1 MDESKS
7 GSLDLTKSNMTSGQL
22 ISDTEG
28 RSRFIDNNLWS
39 SVSDELRQ
47 PIAHVD
53 GEDTDEDDD
62 SIGDDSPEFLL
73 GLSPGNAVVTHLHPN
88 PETMW
93 KLWSVFLENVNPMSK
108 IIHYPSLQEDML
120 KACKDLD
127 NIPKGLECLMFAI
140 YLAAVGSMPS
150 NECENNFGDPKHVM
164 LARYRVGVRRSLA
177 RARFLGTG
185 DFAVL
190 QAYTLY
196 LLTMRDLFDS
206 RTVWALS
213 GVAMRIAQCMGV
225 HRDGTALG
233 LPPFETEMR
242 RRVWWQVTILDFRSA
257 ELTGSGRFGD
267 FNLSDTKVP
276 TNCNDTDIWPG
287 MKDPPVSQERPTEM
301 ITCLLRCEFGAFWKE
316 KLHTQGQ
323 DPNKLF
329 KNTGLE
335 QRDELIDEL
344 QHRLEV
350 KFLRYCDLSN
360 PLQFM
365 ASIIGRSAVN
375 SMRLMSHHPRRW
387 ENKAEIPESERQLL
401 WHLSTK
407 LLESDNLGHST
418 KGLRRYLWHTNVYFQ
433 WQALVYILGE
443 LKTHTLGEEVD
454 SVWLKIDEVYENHP
468 AFITDFRKP
477 LHIAVGSL
485 CLKAWEARMKA
496 RDLQREN
503 GTFVMPIRTPGYIEM
518 LRQQRRHPPKRKS
531 TAHSRSTTSDTKSPP
546 TVSRMGSQMS
556 VPNPLSFTAATIQTP
571 PDALT
576 TMSWDANNVPW
587 GNQYN
592 YDPVVPYDPD
602 TMMGQMDNMQNMD
615 WTQWDNLIQDFE
627 MSGAG
632 GAKGY
637 AASGLSGMTDD
648 RTSTGITGLGGK
660 QWSAGF

>member
-1 MDESKS
+1 MDESQS

-73 GLSPGNAVVTHLHPN
+73 GLIAWQRCRYSPSSQPGDNVEALERLSRKRQSYEQDHPLSISSGGHV
-88 PETMW
+88 
-93 KLWSVFLENVNPMSK
+93 K
-108 IIHYPSLQEDML
+108 SLQRPRQHSQRSRMPDVRYL
-120 KACKDLD
+120 PCCS
-127 NIPKGLECLMFAI
+127 GQHAI
-140 YLAAVGSMPS
+140 QRMREQLSGI
-150 NECENNFGDPKHVM
+150 PKHVM

-503 GTFVMPIRTPGYIEM
+503 GSLCDANSNARLYRDASTAKAASTKEEIDCAEPIPRPQAQSHHTTVSRIDSQINVLDCAVIHSCHYTDTTRRCNYYVVG
-518 LRQQRRHPPKRKS
+518 RQQRS
-531 TAHSRSTTSDTKSPP
+531 L
-546 TVSRMGSQMS
+546 G
-556 VPNPLSFTAATIQTP
+556 
-571 PDALT
+571 
-576 TMSWDANNVPW
+576 W
-587 GNQYN
+587 
-592 YDPVVPYDPD
+592 PV
-602 TMMGQMDNMQNMD
+602 
-615 WTQWDNLIQDFE
+615 
-627 MSGAG
+627 
-632 GAKGY
+632 
-637 AASGLSGMTDD
+637 
-648 RTSTGITGLGGK
+648 
-660 QWSAGF
+660 